1 MEKLKENVKR
11 DTRKLLKTFGKKQFK
26 NKKQQHTQ
34 NKNTLMLK
42 T

>member
-1 MEKLKENVKR
+1 MLNVIQGITETFEKKNNLKI
-11 DTRKLLKTFGKKQFK
+11 KK
-26 NKKQQHTQ
+26 QHTQ

>member
-1 MEKLKENVKR
+1 MYWKQQQNIWK
-11 DTRKLLKTFGKKQFK
+11 KKQFK
-26 NKKQQHTQ
+26 HEKQHTQ

>member
-1 MEKLKENVKR
+1 MDKNYKIMLKVIQGN
-11 DTRKLLKTFGKKQFK
+11 LKMKK
-26 NKKQQHTQ
+26 QHTQ

>member
-1 MEKLKENVKR
+1 MDKNYKRMLKVIDKI
-11 DTRKLLKTFGKKQFK
+11 TKTFEKKIK
-26 NKKQQHTQ
+26 MKKQHTQ